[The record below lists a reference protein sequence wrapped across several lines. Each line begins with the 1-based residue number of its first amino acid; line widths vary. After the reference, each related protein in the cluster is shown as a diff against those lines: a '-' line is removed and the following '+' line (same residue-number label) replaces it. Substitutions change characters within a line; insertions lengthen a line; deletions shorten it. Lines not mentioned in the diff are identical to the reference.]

1 MRSLLNSKRSLC
13 FSFEND
19 QERVNR
25 AFLVLIN
32 LKEEIKHDLV
42 KEKGYTINTKT
53 LQNQQ
58 RKKH

>member
-13 FSFEND
+13 YSYEND

-42 KEKGYTINTKT
+42 KEKYTINTKT
-53 LQNQQ
+53 LQKQQ